1 MNKKALALIAGGLVI
16 LALIIYFIFFYNF
29 NKTEE
34 NIDETPGENTTAEPV
49 ISKTNPSTANPTPR
63 SAEEQ
68 SRDSASQ
75 LAIYFTERYGTSSTQ
90 ADFSN
95 LTELEIFMTDAMRDR
110 TRAFVV
116 AERKKVN
123 GAPEYQSVVTQA
135 ILADFVTFSE
145 ANGTA
150 EGIVKTKR
158 QETDAEA
165 KVSAKDQDLAIV
177 LKKVGSEWKVDQA
190 TWK

>member
-1 MNKKALALIAGGLVI
+1 MNKKALALIAGGLVL
-16 LALIIYFIFFYNF
+16 LALIIYFVFFYNF
-29 NKTEE
+29 NKKTENTNE
-34 NIDETPGENTTAEPV
+34 PTGQNTTAEPV
-49 ISKTNPSTANPTPR
+49 VSKPTTPATNATPR

-68 SRDSASQ
+68 SRDSANQ
-75 LAIYFTERYGTSSTQ
+75 LAIYFGERYGTSSTQ

-110 TRAFVV
+110 TRAFVA

-135 ILADFVTFSE
+135 ILVNFVTFSDSS
-145 ANGTA
+145 GTA
-150 EGIVKTKR
+150 EGTVKTKR
-158 QETDAEA
+158 QETDAA
-165 KVSAKDQDLAIV
+165 GKVNSKDQDLSVV
-177 LKKVGSEWKVDQA
+177 LKKVGGEWKVDQA